1 MLPLRASEEFPN
13 RQNLEKILRG
23 EHVREGGEAVRK
35 LMIFL
40 VFYSWWAR
48 KAKDSHTVLFCAE
61 PKEREGCLSS
71 INNYLSGAGYPEMY
85 AGNPY
90 DWIFLWALSDEQPL
104 YAFRSYVMEIF
115 AVHSEKM
122 ND

>member
-1 MLPLRASEEFPN
+1 MSQITIKRVESKRDLKRFIELHYD
-13 RQNLEKILRG
+13 L
-23 EHVREGGEAVRK
+23 
-35 LMIFL
+35 
-40 VFYSWWAR
+40 
-48 KAKDSHTVLFCAE
+48 
-61 PKEREGCLSS
+61 
-71 INNYLSGAGYPEMY
+71 Y